1 MLARIGVNL
10 ADKELKVALD
20 NLDLPLERDVFLRAL
35 LRELSGTLQDVVGL
49 EDASG
54 YISVV
59 GAAVGKS
66 LDQQYRHAL
75 QVDRLSAQQVA
86 EVLVDLKQRIKGDF
100 YVIEETPDRIV
111 FGSRSCPFGEYVRD
125 RPALCMMTSNV
136 FGYIAAENLGYA
148 RVQIDAAIARGDPG
162 CRVTVF
168 LTRAEGEG
176 NAREYYRRL
185 DLANQDTWTS
195 SPS

>member
-1 MLARIGVNL
+1 L
-10 ADKELKVALD
+10 ALD
-20 NLDLPLERDVFLRAL
+20 TLDLPLERDIFLRQL
-35 LRELSGTLQDVVGL
+35 LRELSGTLQEIVGL
-49 EDASG
+49 EEASG

-59 GAAVGKS
+59 GAAVGKG
-66 LDQQYRHAL
+66 LDEQYRTAL
-75 QVDRLSAQQVA
+75 QVDRLSAAQVS

-100 YVIEETPDRIV
+100 YVIEENEHRIV
-111 FGSRSCPFGEYVRD
+111 FGSRSCPFGESVKD

-168 LTRAEGEG
+168 LDRSEDTGV
-176 NAREYYRRL
+176 AREYYRRME
-185 DLANQDTWTS
+185 LAHVHT
-195 SPS
+195 